1 MLQNP
6 NGFLLFSIQ
15 FGFNGP
21 MGKSEHLNG
30 FKKIVWVP
38 GMARDQ
44 KNCQKVPKDCQYSQF
59 RGNKVK
65 ILQ

>member
-1 MLQNP
+1 MLINP
-6 NGFLLFSIQ
+6 NGILLFSVQ

-21 MGKSEHLNG
+21 MGKFEHLNG

-44 KNCQKVPKDCQYSQF
+44 KNCQKVPKVSQYSKF
-59 RGNKVK
+59 RGKNVK
-65 ILQ
+65 I